1 MKDVCVGPLVPP
13 WFLWSEKKELTH
25 QIVLDIPTNSS
36 SKTDL
41 LCTWISIQNIKF
53 RLFSLTIIDLT
64 YESKPNFS
72 QLWNEDQNLLGYTV
86 CYGTHCNFYEFAKR
100 FFWLSWLG
108 TSYLQSVFMTLSSC
122 IHQWII
128 HKCISL
134 SFTFYDLLGLPPT
147 QMVRIN
153 LLEYEVRIRW
163 EIMLILQQFGKL
175 LVQAKQLLETLRVI
189 E

>member
-1 MKDVCVGPLVPP
+1 
-13 WFLWSEKKELTH
+13 
-25 QIVLDIPTNSS
+25 
-36 SKTDL
+36 
-41 LCTWISIQNIKF
+41 
-53 RLFSLTIIDLT
+53 
-64 YESKPNFS
+64 
-72 QLWNEDQNLLGYTV
+72 
-86 CYGTHCNFYEFAKR
+86 
-100 FFWLSWLG
+100 
-108 TSYLQSVFMTLSSC
+108 MTLSSC
-122 IHQWII
+122 IHQRII

>member
-1 MKDVCVGPLVPP
+1 MLCSKEKSFVMKDVCVGPLVPP

-25 QIVLDIPTNSS
+25 QIVLDILTNSS

-100 FFWLSWLG
+100 FFG
-108 TSYLQSVFMTLSSC
+108 Y
-122 IHQWII
+122 
-128 HKCISL
+128 
-134 SFTFYDLLGLPPT
+134 LGL
-147 QMVRIN
+147 
-153 LLEYEVRIRW
+153 E
-163 EIMLILQQFGKL
+163 
-175 LVQAKQLLETLRVI
+175 LRTYKVFLWLYHHAFI
-189 E
+189 KG